1 MGGQILVN
9 GNHRDI
15 AGKLPMEASMRRFLI
30 WSPIVGVAWYV
41 LLFGLLNQSLNRPL
55 NGWVHMS
62 LLYLVPIGLL
72 LCLAARLGLMT
83 PERRTLPRMAM
94 LLLSTSVV
102 ALMALQLAG
111 MVFCV
116 AAKNVSDGL
125 LYHVS
130 DGRRLL

>member
-30 WSPIVGVAWYV
+30 WSPIVGVASYV
-41 LLFGLLNQSLNRPL
+41 LLFGILNQSLNRPL
-55 NGWVHMS
+55 NGWVHML

-116 AAKNVSDGL
+116 AAKECF
-125 LYHVS
+125 
-130 DGRRLL
+130 